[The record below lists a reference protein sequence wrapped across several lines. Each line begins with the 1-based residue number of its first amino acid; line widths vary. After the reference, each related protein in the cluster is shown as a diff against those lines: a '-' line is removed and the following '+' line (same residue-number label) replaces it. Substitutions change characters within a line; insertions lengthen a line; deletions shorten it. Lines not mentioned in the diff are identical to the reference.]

1 MPYERIRAVIDLDA
15 LIYNI
20 QSMKQNLRPGT
31 QVMAVVKA
39 DGYGHGAVPVAE
51 AAEPYVDGF
60 GTATAEEALQLRR
73 QGIRKSVLVLGPV
86 FESAWEAMLK
96 EQIRFTLFEEDQ
108 AAALSAM
115 ARKLG
120 AEALVH
126 LAVDTGMNRI
136 GMACTEAA
144 ADMAARISRMP
155 GIRTEGLFTHL
166 ARADETDKEPTR
178 RQLEAYR
185 RFASWLEQRG
195 VAVSVRH
202 VSNSAGIIDQEGTGW
217 DMVRAGISLYGLYP
231 SHEVQRNRI
240 PLRPVMELKSHISY
254 VKEIPAGAQ
263 VSYGGTFTA
272 DHPMTVATIPVGYG
286 DGYPRYLSGKGWVLI
301 GGKKAPILGRV
312 CMDQMMAD
320 VSSVPQA
327 RRGEEVT
334 LLGRDGDACIGAEE
348 LAGAGGGFHYELLC
362 GISKRVPRV
371 YVKDGKTVTISDISG
386 C

>member
-73 QGIRKSVLVLGPV
+73 QGIRKPVLVLGPV

-136 GMACTEAA
+136 GMACTEEA

-217 DMVRAGISLYGLYP
+217 DMVRAGISLYG
-231 SHEVQRNRI
+231 
-240 PLRPVMELKSHISY
+240 
-254 VKEIPAGAQ
+254 
-263 VSYGGTFTA
+263 
-272 DHPMTVATIPVGYG
+272 D
-286 DGYPRYLSGKGWVLI
+286 
-301 GGKKAPILGRV
+301 
-312 CMDQMMAD
+312 
-320 VSSVPQA
+320 
-327 RRGEEVT
+327 
-334 LLGRDGDACIGAEE
+334 GAEE
-348 LAGAGGGFHYELLC
+348 PYFLCKGDSGRRAGQLRRDLYGGPSHDGGHHSRRIRRWVSPVSVRKGLGADRREEGSDSGAGLHGPDDGGRFFRAAGAPRGG
-362 GISKRVPRV
+362 
-371 YVKDGKTVTISDISG
+371 SDPAGPGWRRLHRRGGTGRRRRRLSL
-386 C
+386 

>member
-1 MPYERIRAVIDLDA
+1 MLRATRTEICLPNLSHNIAVIR
-15 LIYNI
+15 
-20 QSMKQNLRPGT
+20 SSLRPET
-31 QVMAVVKA
+31 KFLAVVKA
-39 DGYGHGAVPVAE
+39 NAYGHGLEEVARYVAAHGADYLGVAIAEEGVRLREAGIDAPILILGASMDTHIDCILDYGLTPTVFSIHTLQSLQE
-51 AAEPYVDGF
+51 AA
-60 GTATAEEALQLRR
+60 AAR
-73 QGIRKSVLVLGPV
+73 QKTC
-86 FESAWEAMLK
+86 
-96 EQIRFTLFEEDQ
+96 RFHF
-108 AAALSAM
+108 
-115 ARKLG
+115 K
-120 AEALVH
+120 
-126 LAVDTGMNRI
+126 VDTGMNRI

-155 GIRTEGLFTHL
+155 GIRTEGLFTPL

-240 PLRPVMELKSHISY
+240 PLQPVMELKSHISY

-327 RRGEEVT
+327 CRGEEVT
-334 LLGRDGDACIGAEE
+334 LLGRDGDACISAEE